1 MGHANVPQPIQ
12 LLAFGIFHLLLS
24 GDCQRLAKPVRTE
37 MSCPSIPPK
46 LYWARNICKIFSL
59 IPSKKPP
66 TREKLNKL
74 SVYFSIF

>member
-37 MSCPSIPPK
+37 MSCPSMTQTFVGEYLSQKRP
-46 LYWARNICKIFSL
+46 NT
-59 IPSKKPP
+59 P
-66 TREKLNKL
+66 T
-74 SVYFSIF
+74 